1 MSSQEKIVSSLLN
14 TAQPN
19 LKDGWEA
26 ADVGSGELA
35 VRNVGLKRYV
45 ILPIEAEAL
54 LPLLDGTR
62 TLNDVAAELLRR
74 TGRVR
79 HQMILDAVA
88 RLRASGMLEP
98 LEGQVDEFLLSQFRV
113 KGGRKLLRLVS
124 RISYFRILVPFRFNG
139 KAILSPSSKG
149 VRYLSLAVLLLY
161 LSSLVPM
168 LRWAFG
174 GAADHR
180 MFGATPVAALGLIIV
195 GMLLAISLKEILKFL
210 LLLLMSRVVH
220 GKGVAFTMGLPHI
233 AVDSTDGVM
242 LNREGRIT
250 YRAWNL
256 AAICL
261 VPLVASIFYWSMGGM
276 RWLYVAL
283 GGHLALLFSLSPLWP
298 SDFSAWLEE
307 VLGSR
312 SLRRSSRK
320 YLLKKL
326 WHNVFQK
333 GSLGRQELQMMI
345 FASAWILYLFLA
357 AGVLSWLAPG
367 TVDAISSAL
376 LSPATPVIQLV
387 LAIVIAVYLWLALI
401 FFFLGIIAAV
411 LALLA
416 QLATSG
422 KKQDKPIEVKQAESL
437 DLHQV
442 AEELKS
448 VPPFSAFPA
457 EFVEETLSGGR
468 VETYRAG
475 TSIIRQGDPGDTCY
489 ALRTGEC
496 AVILE
501 EASGDTR
508 EFARLHPGHL
518 FGEIALL
525 TSAPRQASV
534 VVTADCE
541 VIAIDRSSFMELV
554 EKGGHEAEEIIENVR
569 IHLFL
574 KSIEL
579 LRGVSA
585 VGMAELMNSFS
596 LVRKSNGEDVVRA
609 GDVGDTMYVIY
620 KGSCD
625 VVGADGSS
633 VAVLKEGDYFGEIAL
648 VTGSKR
654 SATVKCRED
663 SVLVEL
669 PAQVYQDVIVR
680 EFSTGV
686 LLDQEVES
694 RLEELSLS

>member
-14 TAQPN
+14 TARPR
-19 LKDGWEA
+19 LKAGWES

-35 VRNVGLKRYV
+35 VRNVDLRKYV
-45 ILPIEAEAL
+45 ILPLEAQPL
-54 LPLLDGTR
+54 LPLLDGSR
-62 TLNDVAAELLRR
+62 SLNDVAAELLRR

-113 KGGRKLLRLVS
+113 KGSRKLLRFIGGVAYL
-124 RISYFRILVPFRFNG
+124 RILVPFRFQG
-139 KAILSPSSKG
+139 KAVLSPASKG
-149 VRYLSLAVLLLY
+149 VRYTSLAILLLY

-168 LRWAFG
+168 LQWAFG
-174 GAADHR
+174 RAADHR
-180 MFGATPVAALGLIIV
+180 MFGAAPVAAMGLIIV
-195 GMLLAISLKEILKFL
+195 GMLLAISVKEVLKFA

-220 GKGVAFTMGLPHI
+220 GKGVAFTLGLPHI
-233 AVDSTDGVM
+233 AVDSSDGVM

-261 VPLVASIFYWSMGGM
+261 VPLVASICYWVDGGTK
-276 RWLYVAL
+276 WLHLAL
-283 GGHLALLFSLSPLWP
+283 GGHLALLFSLSPLWH
-298 SDFSAWLEE
+298 SDFSVWLEE

-333 GSLGRQELQMMI
+333 GSLGNQELQMMV

-357 AGVLSWLAPG
+357 AAVLGWLAPG

-387 LAIVIAVYLWLALI
+387 LAVVIAVYLWLALL
-401 FFFLGIIAAV
+401 FFFLGIVAAL

-416 QLATSG
+416 QLASSG
-422 KKQDKPIEVKQAESL
+422 KKRDKPIEVRQAESL
-437 DLHQV
+437 DLHEV

-448 VPPFSAFPA
+448 VPPFSGFPA
-457 EFVEETLSGGR
+457 DFVVETLRGGR

-475 TSIIRQGDPGDTCY
+475 NAIVQQGEPGDSCY
-489 ALRTGEC
+489 VLRTGEC

-501 EASGDTR
+501 EASGEKR

-525 TSAPRQASV
+525 TSEPRQASV

-541 VIAIDRSSFMELV
+541 VIAIDRASFMELV
-554 EKGGHEAEEIIENVR
+554 EKGGHDAENIIENVR

-574 KSIEL
+574 KGIEL

-585 VGMAELMNSFS
+585 TGMAELMKSFTM
-596 LVRKSNGEDVVRA
+596 VKKTAGEDVIRA

-620 KGSCD
+620 KGTCD
-625 VVGADGSS
+625 VIGGEGTA
-633 VAVLKEGDYFGEIAL
+633 VAELQDGDYFGEIAL

-654 SATVKCRED
+654 SATVRARVD

-694 RLEELSLS
+694 RLEELSLT